1 MLGIRRIKDTK
12 WFNWF
17 AAWFE
22 LLEYL
27 FRVLTLGFYDLDLSG
42 TWLCFPSVTIK
53 RQYYYGIGNHI
64 KWWIIA
70 WIRVL
75 ELLLVIL
82 TLCYFRFYWCDAF
95 FLFADK
101 LLYKEE

>member
-1 MLGIRRIKDTK
+1 MLGIHRNRNAT
-12 WFNWF
+12 WYNWF

-22 LLEYL
+22 LLDYL
-27 FRVLTLGFYDLDLSG
+27 FRILTLGFCNLNVCWRG
-42 TWLCFPSVTIK
+42 RCVPSLILK
-53 RQYYYGIGNHI
+53 RQYHYRIGNHI

-70 WIRVL
+70 WIRSL
-75 ELLLVIL
+75 ELSLIIL

-101 LLYKEE
+101 YLYKE